1 MSESIGS
8 DFCKTYY
15 LILSFC
21 LLTQWISILTHAVQ
35 SDPDVMISKVVSIDV
50 FIILDYGQDLAGVW

>member
-8 DFCKTYY
+8 DCYKSYY

-21 LLTQWISILTHAVQ
+21 LLTQCIFILTHAVQ
-35 SDPDVMISKVVSIDV
+35 SDPDVMISKVFSIDD
-50 FIILDYGQDLAGVW
+50 FIILDYGQDLAGV